1 MSTENN
7 FTHRVDGDGVLHVVF
22 DTPGQKV
29 NLLNEVTLRGLD
41 RVLEEASHRDD
52 IRAVVFASAKRG
64 MFIAGMD
71 VEQISSVTDA
81 YRGAEAARFGQA
93 VFQKI
98 ADLGRPSVC
107 AINGTCLGGGTELAL
122 ACTFRVAADL
132 PSLRIGLPE
141 VKLGIIPG
149 FGGTQRLPRLIG
161 MLPSLDLILTGRTLD
176 ARRARRVG
184 LVDVVAPEA
193 YVGRKA
199 LELVR
204 EALTDGNRAVASR
217 LRRKQPLVPR
227 LIQSIGP
234 LRNKALEQA
243 RKKIEEKAR
252 PENYPAP
259 FRAIEAIEA
268 ACTQELPQGLDFEA
282 RLIGEL
288 IPTPTSKNLIWIFKS
303 QTALKGDTGE
313 VRATPRKIHR
323 TAVIG
328 AGIMGGGIAQ
338 LVADRE
344 IPVRLKDLNYD
355 AILTALATANAVW
368 ARKLKRKRISQRELA
383 QKMAFIAPTLDDS
396 GLMQTDIVLEAVVED
411 LEIKRRVL
419 ADTEKRIGERTVFA
433 TNTSSLPITDIASGA
448 MRPERVV
455 GLHFFN
461 PVDRMPLVEIIAG
474 ERSSPEAVATAHAFA
489 IRLGKTPVIVKDG
502 PGFLVNRI
510 LTFYLNEALQMLLE
524 GVRMEALD
532 KSMELF
538 GMPMGP
544 FALLDQVGLD
554 TAGHVASV
562 LRAAFGER
570 AGATVDVLETLVSA
584 GRLGRKSASG
594 FYRYRNGKRQST
606 DNEIYNLVGA
616 KDARDVP
623 PETLQER
630 MILAMVNESAL
641 CLEEG
646 VVAQP
651 RDIDIAMVMGTG
663 FPPFRGGLLRYAD
676 EIGVP
681 VVADR
686 LSRLAEAHGGRFR
699 PADLFGRMVREQRRF
714 YDSWQQPEG
723 AAGPLF
729 GR

>member
-1 MSTENN
+1 MIEGSN
-7 FTHRVDGDGVLHVVF
+7 FTHRVDADGVLQITF

-29 NLLNEVTLRGLD
+29 NLLSEATLRGLD
-41 RVLEEASHRDD
+41 RLLEETRHRDD
-52 IRAVVFASAKRG
+52 IRAVLFASNKRG

-71 VEQISSVTDA
+71 VDQIASVTDA
-81 YRGAEAARFGQA
+81 YQGAEAARFGQA

-98 ADLGRPSVC
+98 ADLGRPSAC
-107 AINGTCLGGGTELAL
+107 AINGTCLGGGTEMAL
-122 ACTFRVAADL
+122 ACSFRVAADRGD
-132 PSLRIGLPE
+132 LRIGLPE

-149 FGGTQRLPRLIG
+149 FGGTQRLPRLVGLI
-161 MLPSLDLILTGRTLD
+161 PSLDMILPGRTID
-176 ARRARRVG
+176 ARRARKIG
-184 LVDVVAPEA
+184 LVDQVVPEA
-193 YVGRKA
+193 YVERQA
-199 LELVR
+199 LALVR
-204 EALTDGNRAVASR
+204 EALTEGEGAVAGR
-217 LRRKQPLVPR
+217 LRGRQKLVPR
-227 LIQSIGP
+227 LIQTIGP
-234 LRNKALEQA
+234 LRRKVLEQA
-243 RKKIEEKAR
+243 RKKTGAKAS
-252 PENYPAP
+252 PEDYPAP
-259 FRAIEAIEA
+259 FRAIEAIDA
-268 ACTQELPQGLDFEA
+268 AFTQDLTQGLDFEA

-288 IPTPTSKNLIWIFKS
+288 IPTRTSKNLMWLFKS
-303 QTALKGDTGE
+303 QTALKGDTGD
-313 VRATPRKIHR
+313 VRATPRKIQR
-323 TAVIG
+323 AAVLG

-368 ARKLKRKRISQRELA
+368 ARKLKRRRIDKRELA
-383 QKMAFIAPTLDDS
+383 QKMAFIAPTLDDT
-396 GLMQTDIVLEAVVED
+396 GLARADIVVEAVVED

-419 ADTEKRIGERTVFA
+419 ADTENRVGEHTVFA
-433 TNTSSLPITDIASGA
+433 TNTSSLPITDIAA
-448 MRPERVV
+448 NALRPERVV

-474 ERSSPEAVATAHAFA
+474 ERSSPEAVATAHSLA

-510 LTFYLNEALQMLLE
+510 LTFYLNEALQMLVE

-532 KSMELF
+532 RSMETF

-554 TAGHVASV
+554 TSGHVASV

-570 AGATVDVLETLVSA
+570 AGATVDVLHTVVSSD
-584 GRLGRKSASG
+584 RLGRKNERG
-594 FYRYRNGKRQST
+594 FYRYRNGKRQGT
-606 DNEIYNLVGA
+606 DPEIYDLVGA
-616 KDARDVP
+616 RESREVP
-623 PETLQER
+623 AETLQER
-630 MILAMVNESAL
+630 MILAMVNEAAL

-646 VVAQP
+646 VVSQP
-651 RDIDIAMVMGTG
+651 RDVDVAMVMGTG

-686 LSRLAEAHGGRFR
+686 LSRLADAHGGRFR
-699 PADLFGRMVREQRRF
+699 PADLFGEMVRQQRRF
-714 YDSWQQPEG
+714 YGAWRQDN

-729 GR
+729 RG